1 VVSPSR
7 SIGTAE
13 VDTLAGHQ
21 DQIDVCHFCRYSDRN
36 DKHFE

>member
-1 VVSPSR
+1 VLSR
-7 SIGTAE
+7 PCSVGAAE

-21 DQIDVCHFCRYSDRN
+21 DQIDVCLLRRYSDVK